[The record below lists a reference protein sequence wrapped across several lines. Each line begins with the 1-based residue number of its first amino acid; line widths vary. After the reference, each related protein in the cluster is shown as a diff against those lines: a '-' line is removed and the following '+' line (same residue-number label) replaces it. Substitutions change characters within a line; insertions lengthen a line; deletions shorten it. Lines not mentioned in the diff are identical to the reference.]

1 MASKT
6 TRCRPATSTSPR
18 YQIDRPLVLI
28 FFFISF
34 QRSPYLALAS
44 STDALAE
51 LLSLHVFQKK
61 AKVMHHLFTL
71 PTPQLGNLVSA
82 KLVDDVNKPN
92 PNVHVMRG
100 VEAGLSSSGS
110 AGLPSYNEAFG
121 PTTNCMQGVTNVLT
135 LESPIAVGTFERPDL
150 SRPLVSRPFSL
161 AAASIA
167 SLLLRE
173 RVESS
178 RGGGV
183 TSSRDES
190 RSRVESRRGVE
201 SRRSESSR
209 RRVDRG

>member
-1 MASKT
+1 M
-6 TRCRPATSTSPR
+6 
-18 YQIDRPLVLI
+18 
-28 FFFISF
+28 
-34 QRSPYLALAS
+34 ALAS

-61 AKVMHHLFTL
+61 AKVMHHLFIL

-121 PTTNCMQGVTNVLT
+121 PTTNCMQGVTNVLIHEVLT

-161 AAASIA
+161 AAAIA

>member
-6 TRCRPATSTSPR
+6 TRCRPATSPSPR
-18 YQIDRPLVLI
+18 CQIDRPLVLI

-61 AKVMHHLFTL
+61 AKVMHHLFIL

-121 PTTNCMQGVTNVLT
+121 PTTNCMQGVTNVLIHEVLT

-161 AAASIA
+161 AAAFCCFA
-167 SLLLRE
+167 SSTRA
-173 RVESS
+173 
-178 RGGGV
+178 
-183 TSSRDES
+183 
-190 RSRVESRRGVE
+190 SRVESRRRSDVE
-201 SRRSESSR
+201 SRRVEESSR
-209 RRVDRG
+209 VKARSRVEEE